1 MDKNFSLYLTKLG
14 FFDEKA
20 SKDIIKP
27 NNQIENKTF
36 IDSSFHYLMNFFDN
50 LNESQKKYMS
60 FFIPTNYQQII
71 AKIRKRKL
79 KSIFIQKILRHK
91 LILLKNL
98 YIWKRNNNLNTN
110 QFSNN
115 NNIHE
120 PIYDENNN
128 IKLTKSQNLQVN
140 QDSVTLNDYL
150 SKEKINKRNVITNIK
165 NILKQSNL
173 KENQSKNGTIH
184 NKIINKYN
192 RKYPYSYYNNRY
204 PIYLCNQTIKQKK
217 PNYEYIYNNLYRSSM
232 SKNYNRNKNKLLTSL
247 EEKEL
252 ENLKECTFKPRINKS
267 VSKKLNKS
275 EIKDKNKEN
284 KEENVISIF
293 ERLYK
298 DEQKNKLS
306 KELKTVD
313 KEFNLGKTFSF
324 VPKLN
329 NKFKKFYKY
338 QDHKNFVQRQREYM
352 EKSDKKKEELR
363 DEVDSK
369 FDLLCPFNPKITNK
383 KGEYYKS
390 KKNKTSEKNAQS
402 YSVFKRLYLDMMS
415 RKEIQEQKELE
426 NINKINEMANYLT
439 ADKKVNESDII
450 ERLLDYNKDEIIN
463 KAKEKVEREEGVTF
477 QPDIMD
483 NEYIQNVNGNF
494 LERNEQW
501 LLNRKNY
508 IEQESAKQIENIRNS
523 GEFNNS
529 NKKYTIEEREQI
541 INNVI
546 ERLYERSKNK
556 KNKEEKKDDE
566 SSLKDINNNENE
578 ENEDNEEEQGEED

>member
-1 MDKNFSLYLTKLG
+1 MDKNFSLYLIKLG

-27 NNQIENKTF
+27 NNQIEKKTF

-71 AKIRKRKL
+71 IKIRKRKL
-79 KSIFIQKILRHK
+79 KSIFIQKILRQK

-110 QFSNN
+110 SLSNN

-120 PIYDENNN
+120 PIYDQNNN

-324 VPKLN
+324 APKLN

-369 FDLLCPFNPKITNK
+369 FDLLCPFNPKITNE

-390 KKNKTSEKNAQS
+390 KNNKTSEKNAQS

-415 RKEIQEQKELE
+415 RKEMQEQKELE

-546 ERLYERSKNK
+546 ERLYERKKKK

>member
-1 MDKNFSLYLTKLG
+1 MDKNFSLYLIKLG

-60 FFIPTNYQQII
+60 YFIPTNYQQII
-71 AKIRKRKL
+71 TKIRKRKL
-79 KSIFIQKILRHK
+79 KSIFIQKILRQK
-91 LILLKNL
+91 LFLLKHF
-98 YIWKRNNNLNTN
+98 YIWKRNNNLNTYP
-110 QFSNN
+110 SCN

-128 IKLTKSQNLQVN
+128 INLTKSQNLQIN

-173 KENQSKNGTIH
+173 KENHSKNGTTN

-324 VPKLN
+324 APKLN

-369 FDLLCPFNPKITNK
+369 FDLLCPFNPKITNE

-390 KKNKTSEKNAQS
+390 KNNKTSEKNAQS

-415 RKEIQEQKELE
+415 RKEMQEQKELE

>member
-27 NNQIENKTF
+27 NNQIEKKTF

-329 NKFKKFYKY
+329 NKFKKLYKY

-369 FDLLCPFNPKITNK
+369 FDLLCPFNPKITNE

-415 RKEIQEQKELE
+415 RKEMQEQKELE

>member
-1 MDKNFSLYLTKLG
+1 
-14 FFDEKA
+14 
-20 SKDIIKP
+20 
-27 NNQIENKTF
+27 
-36 IDSSFHYLMNFFDN
+36 MNFFDN

-71 AKIRKRKL
+71 TKIRKRKL
-79 KSIFIQKILRHK
+79 KSIFIQKILRQK

-110 QFSNN
+110 SLSNN

-120 PIYDENNN
+120 PIYDQNNN

-173 KENQSKNGTIH
+173 KENHSKNGTTN

-324 VPKLN
+324 APKLN

-369 FDLLCPFNPKITNK
+369 FDLLCPFNPKITNE

-390 KKNKTSEKNAQS
+390 KNNKTSEKNAQS

-415 RKEIQEQKELE
+415 RKEMQEQKELE

>member
-27 NNQIENKTF
+27 NNQIEKKTF

-71 AKIRKRKL
+71 TKIRKRKL
-79 KSIFIQKILRHK
+79 KSIFIQKILRQK
-91 LILLKNL
+91 LFLLKHF
-98 YIWKRNNNLNTN
+98 YIWKRNNNLNTYT
-110 QFSNN
+110 SCN

-128 IKLTKSQNLQVN
+128 INLTKSQNLQIN

-173 KENQSKNGTIH
+173 KENQSKNGTTH

-324 VPKLN
+324 APKLN

-369 FDLLCPFNPKITNK
+369 FDLLCPFNPKITNE

-390 KKNKTSEKNAQS
+390 KKNKTSEKNSQS

-415 RKEIQEQKELE
+415 RKEMQEQKELE

>member
-1 MDKNFSLYLTKLG
+1 
-14 FFDEKA
+14 
-20 SKDIIKP
+20 
-27 NNQIENKTF
+27 
-36 IDSSFHYLMNFFDN
+36 
-50 LNESQKKYMS
+50 
-60 FFIPTNYQQII
+60 
-71 AKIRKRKL
+71 
-79 KSIFIQKILRHK
+79 
-91 LILLKNL
+91 
-98 YIWKRNNNLNTN
+98 
-110 QFSNN
+110 
-115 NNIHE
+115 
-120 PIYDENNN
+120 
-128 IKLTKSQNLQVN
+128 
-140 QDSVTLNDYL
+140 
-150 SKEKINKRNVITNIK
+150 
-165 NILKQSNL
+165 
-173 KENQSKNGTIH
+173 
-184 NKIINKYN
+184 
-192 RKYPYSYYNNRY
+192 
-204 PIYLCNQTIKQKK
+204 
-217 PNYEYIYNNLYRSSM
+217 M

-324 VPKLN
+324 APKLN

-369 FDLLCPFNPKITNK
+369 FDLLCPFNPKITNE

-390 KKNKTSEKNAQS
+390 KNNKTSEKNAQS

-415 RKEIQEQKELE
+415 RKEMQEQKELE